1 MRKVLVYLILLV
13 AVSAKAQ
20 DPVFSMFYMN
30 KLYLNPAYAGMNR
43 DLQLSAISR
52 FQWTGVPSV
61 TRTSFAAVDIACPKN
76 RLGFALNF
84 FDDVAGE
91 GILRTTYGGFT
102 LATHLPARFGRNF
115 PNRAMRGRKYIIS
128 FGLKYQA
135 GNKTI
140 DWSKLVTSDQLDAV
154 AGRIYPGAI
163 NGLRAT
169 SGIIHD
175 MSAGFVFR
183 GELNRKGSFFSA
195 GLGMSHLNRPIES
208 ILGTQARIPIRYTA
222 HLYTN
227 FRISKKFRNTI
238 PIFLTLGGM
247 HNAQQTLQSTTF
259 GASFTMGAN
268 ILVGVWFRNERF
280 ALLNRNTDAVLLNL
294 IYSTKNLS
302 IGYSYDITT
311 STLGLTKSN
320 GTHEIGISY
329 RFANTYLCKKGKR
342 VTRSD
347 KACFLIEPKYMKNSE
362 VVNFLP

>member
-1 MRKVLVYLILLV
+1 
-13 AVSAKAQ
+13 
-20 DPVFSMFYMN
+20 MN

-61 TRTSFAAVDIACPKN
+61 TQSSFASIDIACPKN

-91 GILRTTYGGFT
+91 GILRTSYGGFT
-102 LATHLPARFGRNF
+102 LATHLPARFGRGF
-115 PNRAMRGRKYIIS
+115 PNRNMRGRKYIIS

-135 GNKTI
+135 GQKSI

-154 AGRIYPGAI
+154 AGRVYPGALE
-163 NGLRAT
+163 GLNAT
-169 SGIIHD
+169 SDIIHD
-175 MSAGFVFR
+175 LAGGFVFR
-183 GELNRKGSFFSA
+183 GELNKRGSFISA
-195 GLGMSHLNRPIES
+195 GLGVSHLNRPIES
-208 ILGTQARIPIRYTA
+208 ILGTEARIPLRYTA

-227 FRISKKFRNTI
+227 FRISKKFRNTT
-238 PIFLTLGGM
+238 PIFLTVGGM
-247 HNAQQTLQSTTF
+247 HDVQQTLNSTTL
-259 GASFTMGAN
+259 GGSFTLGAH

-280 ALLNRNTDAVLLNL
+280 LLLNRNTDAILLNL

-302 IGYSYDITT
+302 IGYSYDVTT

-320 GTHEIGISY
+320 GTHEVGISY
-329 RFANTYLCKKGKR
+329 RFENIYLCKRGR
-342 VTRSD
+342 RGTPSD
-347 KACFLIEPKYMKNSE
+347 KACFLIEPKYMDKSE